1 MNKINII
8 FILALMLVISIG
20 CKRLMS
26 ENTANTKSETNTNTN
41 TAKVETDYEKEQKK
55 KSKRDSWVN
64 DKIKELTKLPKKT
77 QLTKEPY
84 INGLAVAYRL
94 GEFAEGEYVLDDD
107 FIPTGKMAYEESEV
121 GTIILLKEKSEWI
134 GDYALK
140 GKKPVPGFV
149 LYKEVIIID
158 RSIPAV
164 IYRKTFKGEP
174 PPKTAMVSDNDLVV
188 DGESPDAKVKEF
200 LNGLPS
206 KNS

>member
-1 MNKINII
+1 MNKLNTI
-8 FILALMLVISIG
+8 FIFALMLAVSIG
-20 CKRLMS
+20 CMRSKS
-26 ENTANTKSETNTNTN
+26 ESIANTNSETNTN
-41 TAKVETDYEKEQKK
+41 TAKVENDYEKEQER
-55 KSKRDSWVN
+55 KSKRESWIT
-64 DKIKELTKLPKKT
+64 DKNKEFTKLPKKT
-77 QLTKEPY
+77 QLTKDPY

-94 GEFAEGEYVLDDD
+94 GEFAEGEYVSDDD
-107 FIPTGKMAYEESEV
+107 FIPTGKMAYEEGEV
-121 GTIILLKEKSEWI
+121 GTVILLKEKSEWI

-174 PPKTAMVSDNDLVV
+174 PPKKAMVSDNDLVI

-206 KNS
+206 KKS